1 MRHSA
6 QCWILTIEHTEGQGA
21 LGLLTVCG
29 DSTDSVAESYTSS
42 GSLSAIFEE
51 LGLALDATMSTFR
64 ATAER
69 EGVKGQ
75 LRLR

>member
-6 QCWILTIEHTEGQGA
+6 QCWILTIEHTDGQGA
-21 LGLLTVCG
+21 IGLLTVCG
-29 DSTDSVAESYTSS
+29 DGTGTAPESYASS
-42 GSLSAIFEE
+42 GSLSVIFEE

-69 EGVKGQ
+69 EGVSGQ